1 MARGSD
7 YSGQKLNLI
16 LKLVCVAVKCLTIV
30 QSISL
35 SLDDIFD
42 NHMLPLDVF
51 LMRYQ
56 RQLEQ
61 NNTKGFIP
69 VLQTMDY
76 HRFNT
81 YIVFAYNQIYPE
93 IVFTFLI
100 SEK

>member
-7 YSGQKLNLI
+7 YSGRKLKLI
-16 LKLVCVAVKCLTIV
+16 LSLVCFAVKCLTIV

-51 LMRYQ
+51 LMRHQ
-56 RQLEQ
+56 RELSQ
-61 NNTKGFIP
+61 NKTKGFIP

-76 HRFNT
+76 HRFNK
-81 YIVFAYNQIYPE
+81 YILFVYNQFYLKILF
-93 IVFTFLI
+93 ILII

>member
-1 MARGSD
+1 MARRSD
-7 YSGQKLNLI
+7 YAGQKLKLI
-16 LKLVCVAVKCLTIV
+16 LKLVCFSIKCLTIV

-56 RQLEQ
+56 RELEQ

-76 HRFNT
+76 HR
-81 YIVFAYNQIYPE
+81 
-93 IVFTFLI
+93 
-100 SEK
+100 